1 MLSHIVENWGSW
13 DKGKEERRKKKPSL
27 VSPFFIKSNDFPPA
41 KKSKAA

>member
-13 DKGKEERRKKKPSL
+13 DKGKEERRKKNLSSL
-27 VSPFFIKSNDFPPA
+27 SFFIKSNDFPPA